1 MFMII
6 IFPPEI
12 LNKTVADIETQLKT
26 SEYKQLILLSAVA
39 SLEVAYM
46 NLSKHKCGKKVS
58 FYANKLPYFVYF
70 DIHVLFKNHT
80 STNSKSIFEKPRKH
94 NNK

>member
-1 MFMII
+1 MII

-26 SEYKQLILLSAVA
+26 SEYKQLKLSSAVV
-39 SLEVAYM
+39 SLEVTYM
-46 NLSKHKCGKKVS
+46 NLSKTKCGKKVS
-58 FYANKLPYFVYF
+58 FYANTLPYFVYF

-80 STNSKSIFEKPRKH
+80 STNSKSIITNDAKT
-94 NNK
+94 